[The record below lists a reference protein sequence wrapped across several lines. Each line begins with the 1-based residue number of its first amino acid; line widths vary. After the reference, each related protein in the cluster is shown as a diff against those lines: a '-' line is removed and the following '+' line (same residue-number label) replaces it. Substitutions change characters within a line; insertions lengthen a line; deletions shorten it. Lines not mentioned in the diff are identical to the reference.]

1 MRKVVKREVKELG
14 EVRSSQLITSYGVG
28 AIVDFRNETAI
39 LGGADDWY
47 RDPEKDEGQVLHCH
61 NLEKILGKQFFVRP
75 RFNKKQ
81 NPVYKRSYSHDI
93 GAYRFP
99 SMLYCPSCTFL
110 FHESEISGA
119 QKGELHC
126 PNCRSRL
133 VPSRFIVVCRHGHID
148 DFPYSKWVHRGQACE
163 KQTDG
168 KHPRLKLFN
177 VNNQT
182 NLGSL
187 MVACEEC
194 KKIRSMH
201 EAFVSD
207 ALSAVYQCAGRY
219 PWLEIDD
226 YHECAET
233 AVARMRSATGVYMPV
248 NISALNIPPWSTN
261 ISKVLAKHLDAL
273 EGKNAESL
281 KAYIQKKVCP
291 ALPGVSIGQILNT
304 YSILASKEYQE
315 HPSTLKELYE
325 EEYKALC
332 EEEEDEKADFSARKM
347 SIPNKYRDYICSIS
361 AIDRLTE
368 VVAMVGF
375 TRLQAWNGDLDS
387 PCIAPVFSRD
397 PGTWLPAVDMHG
409 EGIFIRL
416 NEEKVES
423 WERKNEHIYKQM
435 MDNVKKSSI
444 HCENASARYVLLH
457 TLSHLLI
464 RSLAKLCGYQT
475 SSLKERVY
483 STYPNGEKMAGI
495 LVYTASS
502 DSEGSLGGLVAQAGP
517 EHIAENLDALL
528 EEAEWCSGDP
538 LCMIS
543 TGANAQGIDG
553 LNYAACHQC
562 ALLPETSCTMRNV
575 LLDRAALIGREDDG
589 TIGFFSPQE

>member
-1 MRKVVKREVKELG
+1 
-14 EVRSSQLITSYGVG
+14 
-28 AIVDFRNETAI
+28 
-39 LGGADDWY
+39 
-47 RDPEKDEGQVLHCH
+47 
-61 NLEKILGKQFFVRP
+61 
-75 RFNKKQ
+75 
-81 NPVYKRSYSHDI
+81 
-93 GAYRFP
+93 
-99 SMLYCPSCTFL
+99 
-110 FHESEISGA
+110 
-119 QKGELHC
+119 
-126 PNCRSRL
+126 
-133 VPSRFIVVCRHGHID
+133 
-148 DFPYSKWVHRGQACE
+148 
-163 KQTDG
+163 
-168 KHPRLKLFN
+168 
-177 VNNQT
+177 
-182 NLGSL
+182 
-187 MVACEEC
+187 
-194 KKIRSMH
+194 
-201 EAFVSD
+201 
-207 ALSAVYQCAGRY
+207 
-219 PWLEIDD
+219 
-226 YHECAET
+226 
-233 AVARMRSATGVYMPV
+233 
-248 NISALNIPPWSTN
+248 
-261 ISKVLAKHLDAL
+261 
-273 EGKNAESL
+273 
-281 KAYIQKKVCP
+281 
-291 ALPGVSIGQILNT
+291 
-304 YSILASKEYQE
+304 
-315 HPSTLKELYE
+315 
-325 EEYKALC
+325 
-332 EEEEDEKADFSARKM
+332 
-347 SIPNKYRDYICSIS
+347 
-361 AIDRLTE
+361 
-368 VVAMVGF
+368 
-375 TRLQAWNGDLDS
+375 
-387 PCIAPVFSRD
+387 
-397 PGTWLPAVDMHG
+397 MHG

-517 EHIAENLDALL
+517 DHIAENLDALL